1 MFGKSGIQNNI
12 VLKFFIFHSLSF
24 FLFFFSSCV
33 IIRYQGN
40 NISQTSFTVQLLKD
54 FQLIQSNK
62 RNKLFLLY
70 LENAPENK
78 IKKKKREKN

>member
-1 MFGKSGIQNNI
+1 MFGKSGIQNSI
-12 VLKFFIFHSLSF
+12 VLKFFLFHSLSF
-24 FLFFFSSCV
+24 FLFFSSCV

-62 RNKLFLLY
+62 LNKLFLLY

-78 IKKKKREKN
+78 IKKKNEKKLD